1 MAGAAEDIEVKTSAE
16 GAQAFIDWYYASA
29 SERKPLQSFY
39 VNGSP
44 SYSAA
49 SITADISVNG
59 LVVKDPAEL
68 ERLLETQANGSRV
81 RYDIEGFDAHVLN
94 PNFLVACPDALASQ
108 QQGQGQQQQQQQQQ
122 NRGSAR
128 DRAER
133 DAKVSIMAMVNGAVQ
148 FGTDKNAPRRPFTEV
163 FVLVPNWESMGPK
176 APRNAKRFLVLS
188 QNYRAM

>member
-1 MAGAAEDIEVKTSAE
+1 MAGTAEDIEVKTAAE
-16 GAQAFIDWYYASA
+16 GAQAFIDWYYTAASD
-29 SERKPLQSFY
+29 RKPLQSFY

-81 RYDIEGFDAHVLN
+81 KYDVEGFDAHVLN
-94 PNFLVACPDALASQ
+94 PNFLVACPADILS
-108 QQGQGQQQQQQQQQ
+108 QQQQQQQ
-122 NRGSAR
+122 NRNLSA
-128 DRAER
+128 R

-148 FGTDKNAPRRPFTEV
+148 FGTDKDAPRRPFTEV

>member
-1 MAGAAEDIEVKTSAE
+1 MAGAAEDTEVKTSAE

-29 SERKPLQSFY
+29 SDRKPLRSFY

-44 SYSAA
+44 SYAAA

-81 RYDIEGFDAHVLN
+81 KYDIEGFDAHVLN
-94 PNFLVACPDALASQ
+94 PNFLVACPDSQ
-108 QQGQGQQQQQQQQQ
+108 LQQQQQQQKQQ

-148 FGTDKNAPRRPFTEV
+148 FGTDKDAPRRPFTEV
-163 FVLVPNWESMGPK
+163 FVLVPNWESMGSK